1 MPKSLKPD
9 AFFQAP
15 GIILD
20 VRSPAEYAQ
29 GHIPGA
35 VSFPLFNNEE
45 RALVG
50 TCYKQKGKDEAVELG
65 LAIAGPKLAN
75 FVAHAK
81 ILAPYRQVRI
91 HCWRG
96 GMRSASVGW
105 LLETAGFNVA
115 LLIGGYKGFRRWGL
129 SLFSVPQKI
138 IVLGGMTGSG
148 KTEIL
153 RALRNMGE
161 QVLDLEALANHRGSS
176 FGALG
181 QLPQPTNE
189 QFWNLVAMEWA
200 KFDRSQPLWVEAES
214 KRIGVCRIPQE
225 IFAQMERATVME
237 ISRSRQERVA
247 FLVEI
252 YGEADINDLI
262 AATERI
268 RKRLG
273 GVRAKETINFLREGN
288 LVAASD
294 LILHYYDKTY
304 IYDLEKRSGTIYKV
318 NVSGL
323 SAVYAAILVQE
334 KALHICGMN

>member
-1 MPKSLKPD
+1 MPTSLNPD
-9 AFFQAP
+9 AFFQTP

-20 VRSPAEYAQ
+20 VRSPAEYVQ

-35 VSFPLFNNEE
+35 VNFPVFNNEE

-50 TCYKQKGKDEAVELG
+50 TCYKQKGKDKAIELG

-75 FVAHAK
+75 FVADAK
-81 ILAPYRQVRI
+81 ILATDREVKI

-105 LLETAGFNVA
+105 LLETGGFNVT
-115 LLIGGYKGFRRWGL
+115 LLIGGYKGFRRWAS

-138 IVLGGMTGSG
+138 IILGGMTGSG

-153 RALRNMGE
+153 RALKNMGE
-161 QVLDLEALANHRGSS
+161 QVLDLEAIANHRGSS

-181 QLPQPTNE
+181 LLPQPTNE
-189 QFWNLVAMEWA
+189 QFGNILGMEWA
-200 KFDRSQPLWVEAES
+200 KFNRSQPLWVEAES
-214 KRIGVCRIPQE
+214 KRIGLCRIPQE
-225 IFAQMERATVME
+225 IFEQMEKAKIIE
-237 ISRSRQERVA
+237 ISRTRQERVKL
-247 FLVEI
+247 LVEI

-262 AATERI
+262 AATKRI
-268 RKRLG
+268 HKRLG
-273 GVRAKETINFLREGN
+273 GVRAKATINFLREGN
-288 LVAASD
+288 LAAASD

-304 IYDLEKRSGTIYKV
+304 SYDLEKRSGTIYQV

-323 SAVYAAILVQE
+323 SAIDAAILVQQ
-334 KALHICGMN
+334 KSQQL